1 MCVTLRLAGVQPKQ
15 IAVALGI
22 SVKNVDSRL
31 AKYGRE
37 FRSEYFAWANIAR
50 WRTLRIS
57 RAQLDVLGAV
67 PVSACRGAERPIYGC
82 VSADGVSDA
91 S

>member
-57 RAQLDVLGAV
+57 
-67 PVSACRGAERPIYGC
+67 
-82 VSADGVSDA
+82 
-91 S
+91 